1 MKLSVIGVDLAKD
14 IIQVKTEST
23 KKQKKCN
30 KAIKRAKFLEYMSQQ
45 PQSLIGMEACGSAHY
60 WARKLE
66 SQGHTVKL
74 MHPAHVSP
82 FVMGQKNDPN
92 DAEGCQTA
100 VTQPNMRF
108 VPVKTIEQQDV
119 QMVLR
124 IKERLEKQQ
133 TALVNQIRGLL
144 REYGIYIPQGID
156 KVFTALPAI
165 LEDGENELTMPSRHL
180 VNLLGDELRHG
191 REHLQQHE
199 KLIHAM
205 ARDNEQCQILI
216 KEVDGI
222 GPITALTLV
231 KDIADGNYF
240 KNGRHLSAWI
250 GLVPR
255 QYSSGGVTKLGRI
268 SKRGSSA
275 LRRLLFMGARSVIRS
290 SKGKKD
296 QFSVW
301 VQSLVARLPHKK
313 AAIAVANKMARIA
326 WAVLNNHQVHAV

>member
-14 IIQVKTEST
+14 IIQVKTVSNKT
-23 KKQKKCN
+23 QQKRN
-30 KAIKRAKFLEYMSQQ
+30 KAIKRATFLEYMAQQ
-45 PQSLIGMEACGSAHY
+45 PRSLIGMEACGSAHH

-66 SQGHTVKL
+66 LQGHTVKL

-92 DAEGCQTA
+92 DASACRTA
-100 VTQPNMRF
+100 VMQPEMRF
-108 VPVKTIEQQDV
+108 VPIKTIEQQDI

-124 IKERLEKQQ
+124 VKERLEKQQ

-144 REYGIYIPQGID
+144 REYGVYIPQGIS
-156 KVFTALPAI
+156 KVFKKLPEI
-165 LEDGENELTMPSRHL
+165 LEDAENDLTMQARKIMSM
-180 VNLLGDELRHG
+180 LGDELRNG
-191 REHLQQHE
+191 RENLEQNE
-199 KLIHAM
+199 AIISTM
-205 ARDNEQCQILI
+205 VRDNPLCQVLI
-216 KEVDGI
+216 KQVRGI

-231 KDIADGNYF
+231 KDIADGSQF
-240 KNGRHLSAWI
+240 TNGRHLSAWI

-290 SKGKKD
+290 SADKTDKL
-296 QFSVW
+296 SLW
-301 VQSLVARLPHKK
+301 VQSLLARHPHKK
-313 AAIAVANKMARIA
+313 VAIAVANKMARIA
-326 WAVLNNHQVHAV
+326 WATLKTQRTQIA